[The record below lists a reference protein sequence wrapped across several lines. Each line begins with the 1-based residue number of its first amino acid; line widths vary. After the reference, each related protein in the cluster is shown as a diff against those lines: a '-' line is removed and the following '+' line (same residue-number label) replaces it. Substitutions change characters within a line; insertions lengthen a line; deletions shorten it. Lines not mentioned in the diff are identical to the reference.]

1 MGWADLLSTPDTRV
15 LPWLGGRTVYGKH
28 RRWTLRGDLPSEI
41 GWQRFEISG
50 GKRARWIE
58 ADFPDLDFDQGRAA
72 VRGYLVGD
80 RMIADTLAVPSDVL
94 AIADNTERVFMVEP
108 GLDRFSRALTV
119 RNGDGQLIFMRQE
132 FPEGPEHEVTE
143 AWQDRR
149 ESVDHV
155 PGVTPALELAFQWLT
170 WQRMLSDERQEAARI
185 RAEAEAQR
193 QRHQSMVQAAAE
205 HRQQIRTHFAD
216 AARAA
221 LARSG
226 AELLDTREDFNRN
239 RIVQLR
245 YRRRR
250 FECVVHPETLQIIE
264 AGICLVDSASG
275 ERGDERF
282 TLESLPSVIGEAM
295 DRNVLHVFRHV

>member
-1 MGWADLLSTPDTRV
+1 MGWADLLSTPETRV

-28 RRWTLRGDLPSEI
+28 RRWTLRGELPSEI
-41 GWQRFEISG
+41 GWHRFEISG
-50 GKRARWIE
+50 GKRAQWVE
-58 ADFPDLDFDQGRAA
+58 ADFPDLDFEQGRPV

-80 RMIADTLAVPSDVL
+80 RMIADTLSAPTDVL
-94 AIADNTERVFMVEP
+94 AIFENTERVFMVEP
-108 GLDRFSRALTV
+108 GLDRFSRALTA

-132 FPEGPEHEVTE
+132 FPEGPEQEVTE

-170 WQRMLSDERQEAARI
+170 WQRMLSDERQEAARL
-185 RAEAEAQR
+185 RAETEVQR
-193 QRHQSMVQAAAE
+193 LRYQSMIQAAAAR
-205 HRQQIRTHFAD
+205 RQQIQHHFAD

-221 LARSG
+221 LSLSG

-239 RIVQLR
+239 RIVQFR
-245 YRRRR
+245 FRQRR

-264 AGICLVDSASG
+264 AGICLVDDSSG

-282 TLESLPSVIGEAM
+282 TLESLPGVIGQAI
-295 DRNVLHVFRHV
+295 DQGVLHVFRHV